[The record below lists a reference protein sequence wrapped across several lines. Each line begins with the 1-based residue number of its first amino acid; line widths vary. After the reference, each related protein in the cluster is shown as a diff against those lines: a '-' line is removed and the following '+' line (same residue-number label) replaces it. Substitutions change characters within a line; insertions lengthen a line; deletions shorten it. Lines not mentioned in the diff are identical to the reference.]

1 MRSLRSTSSY
11 RPRSFSDFLRR
22 KRGEPV
28 KRKLN
33 EADAL
38 AAQFSV
44 WGWVDLQNRSAG
56 VALSVAVVIEQ
67 RNLRF
72 QETKSGIW
80 GELTAAS
87 STQKS
92 ASYKWV
98 ARWKRDWNLA
108 FGKASEHEVLP
119 TETVRTKALAERTLA
134 QAGERFLAL
143 SNAFSPTGLVAT
155 TLP

>member
-1 MRSLRSTSSY
+1 MSS
-11 RPRSFSDFLRR
+11 
-22 KRGEPV
+22 GEN
-28 KRKLN
+28 LCLDQT
-33 EADAL
+33 EA
-38 AAQFSV
+38 
-44 WGWVDLQNRSAG
+44 
-56 VALSVAVVIEQ
+56 
-67 RNLRF
+67 
-72 QETKSGIW
+72 GIW
-80 GELTAAS
+80 GEFTAAS

-92 ASYKWV
+92 ASYKWLSLW
-98 ARWKRDWNLA
+98 RRDWNLA